1 MKLTTFA
8 NKSSPKSFSFDKEF
22 AYANGSSTTLSR
34 PMTTCI
40 NDINF
45 IFPPKLNERY
55 VGYVLLF
62 GR

>member
-22 AYANGSSTTLSR
+22 AYANGSSTTLS
-34 PMTTCI
+34 MTTCI

-45 IFPPKLNERY
+45 IFPPKLNEQY